1 MYITLLLD
9 GRNENPSHYPCRPV
23 LCCASLAHIPRHVRK
38 AENERP
44 EMKSSKWEFTEWDS
58 PMKTVDF
65 ISWLFWY
72 KVEGKRGSF
81 RVFGFRWNK

>member
-1 MYITLLLD
+1 
-9 GRNENPSHYPCRPV
+9 
-23 LCCASLAHIPRHVRK
+23 
-38 AENERP
+38 
-44 EMKSSKWEFTEWDS
+44 MKSSKWEFTEWDS